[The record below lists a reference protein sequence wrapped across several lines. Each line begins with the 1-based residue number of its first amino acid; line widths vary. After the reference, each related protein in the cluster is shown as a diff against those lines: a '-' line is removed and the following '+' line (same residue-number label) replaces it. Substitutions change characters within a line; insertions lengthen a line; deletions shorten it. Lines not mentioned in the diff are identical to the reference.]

1 MLGQIKSY
9 DERCQTGVVRLLN
22 QDHFYE
28 FHIDQWNCQSQPKA
42 GDSVDFELEDEIV
55 IDIGPVGAYLTDLQ
69 AKKGRI
75 VAGLLGVI
83 LGFLGA
89 HRFYLGFWG
98 MGVAQILVT
107 VVTAGYG
114 VVWGFL
120 EGVLILTGHINKDA
134 KGRPLK

>member
-1 MLGQIKSY
+1 MLGQVQSY
-9 DERCQTGVVRLLN
+9 DERCQTGVVKVQGKDL
-22 QDHFYE
+22 FYE
-28 FHIDQWNCQSQPKA
+28 FHIDQWNCQSQPSTSDA
-42 GDSVDFELEDEIV
+42 VDFELEEGKV

-75 VAGLLGVI
+75 VAGLLGVF
-83 LGFLGA
+83 LGFAGA

-98 MGVAQILVT
+98 FGVAQILVT
-107 VVTAGYG
+107 LVTAGYG
-114 VVWGFL
+114 VMWGFL